1 MPQPRPIDSLLIQG
15 VWWLPNRPDRR
26 VAGELALEGD
36 AFELR
41 LDGQFFPVEFTEN
54 QVVGVRAEW
63 KTIDVVHGRTRDDLA
78 VTLAT
83 CEGLVMSVPEGPDVS
98 GRETYTPQAAF
109 VGAHLADPL
118 LFCSASVQMD
128 ALAPWVEPPSMLADA
143 GRTWEETRLS
153 PRQQILDTSAI
164 PGGTAGIVA
173 WSVGTI
179 GDEGV
184 HLDQIVTLDLDFE
197 TPRTWR
203 EVLQTA
209 IRPFADLL
217 AFLTLHPVR
226 VTSVT
231 LRPADAGE
239 YDPSVSMHLP
249 LVQASAGQ
257 RAAASITRPRMLSCR
272 LQPLM
277 PFADLVPRWFALLE
291 RLQGSVG
298 MLTLPLRTPFLY
310 DENRFLTAFW
320 SAESLHGELFDAL
333 QLPADKHAERV
344 AAIIDPAVAAGADP
358 EVVAWARAVLEARND
373 KTLRQRI
380 EDLLDRS
387 GEVGRRIVGAQ
398 PKFVGNLTGTRGPLS
413 HSGTGG
419 KLKTPDRYFHAE
431 ALRWVI
437 RTCLL
442 IELGADPERVQRVV
456 VTREQ
461 FTWVLKHLAG
471 ERD

>member
-1 MPQPRPIDSLLIQG
+1 MPQSRPVDFLSLQG
-15 VWWLPNRPDRR
+15 AWWLPDRPDRR
-26 VAGELALEGD
+26 VAGDLVLDGD
-36 AFELR
+36 AFDLR
-41 LDGQFFPVEFTEN
+41 LDGQLFPVEFTES
-54 QVVGVRAEW
+54 QVVGVRPEW

-78 VTLAT
+78 MTLAT
-83 CEGLVMSVPEGPDVS
+83 CEGLVLPVPEGPDVS
-98 GRETYTPQAAF
+98 GRETYTPQACF

-118 LFCSASVQMD
+118 LFSSASVQMD
-128 ALAPWVEPPSMLADA
+128 ALAAWVEPPSMLADP
-143 GRTWEETRLS
+143 GRTWEETRLN
-153 PRQQILDTSAI
+153 PRQQILDTAGI
-164 PGGTAGIVA
+164 PQGTASVVA

-179 GDEGV
+179 GDAGV
-184 HLDQIVTLDLDFE
+184 HLDQVVTLDLDFE
-197 TPRTWR
+197 TPRTWQ
-203 EVLQTA
+203 EILQTS

-226 VTSVT
+226 LTSIT
-231 LRPADAGE
+231 LRPAGADE
-239 YDPSVSMHLP
+239 HDPSVSLHLP
-249 LVQASAGQ
+249 LVQASQGQ
-257 RAAASITRPRMLSCR
+257 RHAASITRSRMLSCR

-277 PFADLVPRWFALLE
+277 TFAELVPRWFALLE

-358 EVVAWARAVLEARND
+358 DVVAWAKAVLDGRND

-380 EDLLDRS
+380 EELLDRS
-387 GEVGRRIVGAQ
+387 GEVGRRIIDAQ

-442 IELGADPERVQRVV
+442 IELGADAERVQRVV

-461 FTWVLKHLAG
+461 FRWVIKHLAG
-471 ERD
+471 ERE